1 MSNLP
6 KPSGD
11 WKGYS
16 SVSNNKIH
24 YLIRGGQGDYSLYT
38 FQQYNSGEVQINR
51 FDLEGGNWIETDDGD
66 YGGRAGNHCWK
77 LEEARTKYRELIKA
91 GWQVTNEHEQS
102 NLPH

>member
-11 WKGYS
+11 WKSYS

-24 YLIRGGQGDYSLYT
+24 YLIHEVQGYYALYT
-38 FQQYNSGEVQINR
+38 FQEYNSGEVQINR
-51 FDLEGGNWIETDDGD
+51 FDLEGGNWIEIGP
-66 YGGRAGNHCWK
+66 AGNHCWTK
-77 LEEARTKYRELIKA
+77 EEARTKYRELIKA
-91 GWQVTNEHEQS
+91 GWQVTNEHEQA

>member
-1 MSNLP
+1 MMSNLP

-24 YLIRGGQGDYSLYT
+24 YLIHEVQGYYALYT
-38 FQQYNSGEVQINR
+38 FQEYNSGEVQINR
-51 FDLEGGNWIETDDGD
+51 FDLEGGNWIEIGPAID
-66 YGGRAGNHCWK
+66 CWT

>member
-24 YLIRGGQGDYSLYT
+24 YLIRGDALYT
-38 FQQYNSGEVQINR
+38 FQQYNSGEIQINR
-51 FDLEGGNWIETDDGD
+51 FDLEGGNWIETNDGD
-66 YGGRAGNHCWK
+66 YGSAGNHCWK
-77 LEEARTKYRELIKA
+77 TEEAREKYRELIRA
-91 GWQVTNEHEQS
+91 GWTVTYEYQQA